1 MKRIVLLSVC
11 GIVFLGALGHIL
23 FYEHAKNA
31 KFRQMREE
39 LMAIAAKSSPSIDA
53 AALAR
58 IPLTMEGDKTPEY
71 KEIYDTLVEIKEAY
85 PVVKYAYILTTT
97 DQPEI
102 MQFVVDADP
111 LPEIVTARSQR
122 SFPGDKYDVR
132 HLTEIRNAFSMVCAD
147 RNINADAWGVTL
159 SGYAPINGPGGKAV
173 AILCI
178 DMDASSVYAYQ
189 NAVRPIISLLWALA
203 VAAVIVVIGDLV
215 LRRKKSASAGPPQKP

>member
-1 MKRIVLLSVC
+1 MKRVLLLSVC

-31 KFRQMREE
+31 KLQEMREE
-39 LMAIAAKSSPSIDA
+39 LMAIAAKSSPSIDG
-53 AALAR
+53 ALLLR
-58 IPLTMEGDKTPEY
+58 IPLTMDGDKTPEY
-71 KEIYDTLVEIKEAY
+71 KEIYDILAGIKEAY

-97 DQPEI
+97 DQPGI

-132 HLTEIRNAFSMVCAD
+132 HLTEIMNAFSMVCAD

-159 SGYAPINGPGGKAV
+159 SGYAPIGGPGGKTV

-178 DMDASSVYAYQ
+178 DMDAGRVYAYQ
-189 NAVRPIISLLWALA
+189 NAVRPVISFLWALA
-203 VAAVIVVIGDLV
+203 AVAAIVAIGDLV
-215 LRRKKSASAGPPQKP
+215 SRRKKAASAGPPQKP

>member
-1 MKRIVLLSVC
+1 MKRVLLLSVC
-11 GIVFLGALGHIL
+11 CVVFLGALGRIL
-23 FYEHAKNA
+23 FYEHAKNT
-31 KFRQMREE
+31 KLQEMREE

-71 KEIYDTLVEIKEAY
+71 KELYDTLREIKEAY

-97 DQPEI
+97 DQPGI

-203 VAAVIVVIGDLV
+203 AAAVIVAIGDLV
-215 LRRKKSASAGPPQKP
+215 LRRKKAASAGPPQKP